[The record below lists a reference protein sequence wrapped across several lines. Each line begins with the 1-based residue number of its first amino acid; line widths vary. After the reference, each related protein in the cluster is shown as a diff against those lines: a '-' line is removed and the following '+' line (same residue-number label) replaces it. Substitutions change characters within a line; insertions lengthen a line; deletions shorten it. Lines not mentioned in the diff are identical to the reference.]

1 MFGKKEASEGLKRE
15 HYSDKIVKY
24 RLHRL
29 YQGSLVFVVIVAVA
43 AALWISQKNRVYT
56 EYVVTE
62 SNARDVAANA
72 KTIVLG
78 DHILTYSN
86 DGASCFDIKGKPV
99 WNETFEMQDPVVTV
113 CNSTVAFG
121 DYNGRKIYVMN
132 TQGILGEIATNM
144 PIRALAVAQTG
155 VVAAVLDDSD
165 VTWI

>member
-78 DHILTYSN
+78 YLIPMRHASSQILS
-86 DGASCFDIKGKPV
+86 
-99 WNETFEMQDPVVTV
+99 TFLLPW
-113 CNSTVAFG
+113 AW
-121 DYNGRKIYVMN
+121 
-132 TQGILGEIATNM
+132 
-144 PIRALAVAQTG
+144 P
-155 VVAAVLDDSD
+155 
-165 VTWI
+165 